1 MGQVQLERI
10 VERVQKLPTLP
21 AVANRITNLLN
32 DPTCTATKIS
42 EVITTDQSLTAR
54 ILRLVNSAFYS
65 LCAEVGNVRHAVAL
79 LGFRTI
85 SQMVISIAVFDV
97 FKEKYG
103 TEFDRNGFWKH
114 SIGCAVISKI
124 IAQRSRYPK
133 EDDCFTG
140 GLLHDIGKV
149 VLDQYLH
156 DEMVMVLKAVR
167 EKGLSFVDAEQEV
180 LGLNHADIGGQV
192 MKKWNIPLP
201 ILAAVQHH
209 HQPVNDRK
217 GSAFSQDLIVD
228 CVTVAD
234 ALCKYNGI
242 GFSGDTVMPVLDEPL
257 WERLHLDKDT
267 IDDVITRSRE
277 EIEKAYIMLELT

>member
-1 MGQVQLERI
+1 MGQVQMEHI

-21 AVANRITNLLN
+21 AVANRITSLLN
-32 DPTCTATKIS
+32 DPDCTALKIA
-42 EVITTDQSLTAR
+42 EILATDQSLTAR
-54 ILRLVNSAFYS
+54 VLRLVNSAYYS
-65 LCAEVGNVRHAVAL
+65 LSAEVGNVRHAVAL

-114 SIGCAVISKI
+114 SIGCAVLSKM
-124 IAQRSRYPK
+124 IAQRSRYPR
-133 EDDCFTG
+133 EDECFTA

-156 DEMVMVLKAVR
+156 DEMILVLKAVR
-167 EKGLSFVDAEQEV
+167 EQGLSFVDAEQVV
-180 LGLNHADIGGQV
+180 LGLNHADIGAQV

-209 HQPVNDRK
+209 HQQVGERK

-228 CVTVAD
+228 CVKLAD

-242 GFSGDTVMPVLDEPL
+242 GFSGDAVVPSLDTPL
-257 WERLHLDKDT
+257 WERLHLESGA
-267 IDDVITRSRE
+267 IDDLAQRSSE
-277 EIEKAYIMLELT
+277 EIEKAYILLELT